1 MQLYND
7 QIAVPSDNV
16 AHKCSRPLVPMDGYQ
31 REFWKLVQIDQAS
44 DSDVAHNCS
53 RPLASTNDF
62 QCEPC

>member
-16 AHKCSRPLVPMDGYQ
+16 AHNCSRPLVPMDGYQ

-44 DSDVAHNCS
+44 GFRQRRCTQLQPAVSVH
-53 RPLASTNDF
+53 
-62 QCEPC
+62 E